1 VSRRGTTEAASTLQ
15 EEITYYRQAV
25 GALTELFGH
34 IAAGNLEARVSPLA
48 GPPELVALRTDVNRG
63 LDLMDAFIR
72 ESGAT
77 LTAAAEGRYYRQFLV
92 AGMPGTFR
100 DSAGRINTARESM
113 RAAADALAVQNASRQ
128 LMVDKAIEVSIHVA
142 AASTELGAS
151 AQVLATSARSGVDEA
166 TEALGTVKVLEHSA
180 KEIQDAVLLI
190 KKVASQTRLLALN
203 ATIEAARAGE
213 FGRGFA
219 VVAAEVKNLADESAR
234 SSDDITAQVASSR
247 AATERAVEVIDRV
260 ATVIHEMNDQI
271 DAIARAAGGAK
282 GLSELAEMLH
292 EDISSFAAQTQ
303 SPR

>member
-1 VSRRGTTEAASTLQ
+1 MSRRGNAEGASTLQ
-15 EEITYYRQAV
+15 EELNCYRQAV
-25 GALTELFGH
+25 GTLTEAFGH
-34 IAAGNLEARVSPLA
+34 IAAGDLEARVSPLA
-48 GPPELVALRTDVNRG
+48 GPPELEALRTDVNRS
-63 LDLMDAFIR
+63 LDLMDAFVR

-113 RAAADALAVQNASRQ
+113 RAAADALAMQNATRQ

-151 AQVLATSARSGVDEA
+151 AQVLAASARSGVDEA

-219 VVAAEVKNLADESAR
+219 VVAAEVKNLADESAH

-247 AATERAVEVIDRV
+247 AATDRAVQVIDRV

-271 DAIARAAGGAK
+271 DAIARAAGGAQ

-292 EDISSFAAQTQ
+292 EDISSFAAQPQRT
-303 SPR
+303 R